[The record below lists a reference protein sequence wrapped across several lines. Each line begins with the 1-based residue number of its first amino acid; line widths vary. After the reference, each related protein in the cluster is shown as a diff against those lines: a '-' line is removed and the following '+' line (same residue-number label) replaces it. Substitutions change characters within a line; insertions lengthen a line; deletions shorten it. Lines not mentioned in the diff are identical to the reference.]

1 MPFAVHRAR
10 GKHPLLTHFIP
21 DSNDCFYA
29 GSAYLSLSHC
39 GILWALSGPLWQNP
53 SDITTSL
60 CPSTSVTLPAM
71 LAQMEETQNPYSD
84 GRTAAPAGAP
94 KHHEDTELSLLYSRW
109 RTLSFSYCS
118 PNATQ
123 YTPSS
128 ISSARHWR
136 FGDVWHYQRFS
147 PWGRRPRFIVPLPGQ
162 GDAEA
167 EASAMLMKAQLV
179 GQLGEAQ
186 AHARRLR
193 EQRDSVF

>member
-118 PNATQ
+118 HTIHTLKHLKRTSLALRRCLALPAILTMGAP
-123 YTPSS
+123 TAIHRPSPRS
-128 ISSARHWR
+128 GRCRGRSVRDVDEGPAR
-136 FGDVWHYQRFS
+136 GAA
-147 PWGRRPRFIVPLPGQ
+147 G
-162 GDAEA
+162 
-167 EASAMLMKAQLV
+167 
-179 GQLGEAQ
+179 
-186 AHARRLR
+186 
-193 EQRDSVF
+193 